1 MKAHDFLHEEHELDS
16 PFLNELQWEDE
27 SPFLHAYYEVA
38 PASPFLEREAFEAE
52 EDGYYGRT
60 PYGEEEYGWAD
71 YEEEAPEEDF
81 LFDEEEAY
89 LLGGMSQGYGWED
102 YDAEPEME
110 EWESEEADPEDE
122 LMMDKALELEMNF
135 LDENEYEADR
145 YFQRELNAAASNQG
159 LSPIAAQSGK
169 RWDKVAGDRPQKWI
183 GKVYGLVVHTTGG
196 SLPGKAIAGG
206 KYPTDR
212 AVDYYTSKNVIGCH
226 YINGWKGLEGQ
237 DLVQIANERKKPK
250 GVGTAKQRQSIKKG
264 RFEADLPDVLVEI
277 WRRRWPGYDNSLTLL
292 PALPNE
298 CCIHVECIPVYYYMN
313 DKAHISKEHPPM
325 RPGLRFTKA
334 QHDTIA
340 LLACDIAVRNG
351 WPLNEKWW
359 RTPRLLGHEDI
370 TPISRKDKNGGW
382 DPGYLR
388 RAPYFDWDYVYLK
401 IEEIARSGYKL
412 AAGYSA
418 PAQPAGP
425 QTSIGNLPGALASHL
440 TGLMNKGVIGLSV
453 FTAIMAGERDADRLT
468 NLIFFHRHPER
479 NGEKIK
485 RGETDA
491 IREWKDIKATIVEPL
506 LRVVSRGGPASGGA
520 GNTTVPAGAQAQNTG
535 TGHLTTISGGID
547 FQTLGAGKAPPADP
561 GAYRKFR
568 LTTYHV
574 ADQRDYPTGSVV
586 VPFYGEDGRKIAEG
600 SPEFFA
606 NASLEGTGKLL
617 NGQLINVTGKKVKV
631 SHDEYRAVLEYHNRA
646 YARTNEK
653 RRAQGR
659 APISTGYS
667 GISVETGRIVKALA
681 FHIIPQARLG
691 AGYGVKRNIPLL
703 PFRTLAADIG
713 IEKYKNADPRWKG
726 KGGLVPPGTRVYIK
740 EYDGLYLPDGSVH
753 DGWFVVNDTGGG
765 IYGAHFDVFTGT
777 RALRNQVK
785 LPDFGQVWFEGIES
799 RIPPGY
805 SHGLKP

>member
-1 MKAHDFLHEEHELDS
+1 MKAHDFPHDEHELDS
-16 PFLNELQWEDE
+16 PFLNEMQWEEE
-27 SPFLHAYYEVA
+27 SPFLPAYYEVE

-52 EDGYYGRT
+52 EDGHYGRA
-60 PYGEEEYGWAD
+60 PYGEEEYIWAD
-71 YEEEAPEEDF
+71 YEEEGPEED
-81 LFDEEEAY
+81 LFPNEEEAY
-89 LLGGMSQGYGWED
+89 IMDRMSEQYEMEEYTGQ
-102 YDAEPEME
+102 EME
-110 EWESEEADPEDE
+110 EWESEEADPEE
-122 LMMDKALELEMNF
+122 EVIMDIALELEMSF
-135 LDENEYEADR
+135 ITENEYEADR
-145 YFQRELNAAASNQG
+145 YFGGELNAADSNQG
-159 LSPIAAQSGK
+159 LSPVASQSLK
-169 RWDKVAGDRPQKWI
+169 RWDKVAGDRPAQWI

-212 AVDYYTSKNVIGCH
+212 AVDYYTNKDTRGCH

-250 GVGTAKQRQSIKKG
+250 GVGTVEQRESIKKG

-277 WRRRWPGYDNSLTLL
+277 WRRRWPGYDNSLALL

-313 DKAHISKEHPPM
+313 DRSHISREHPPM

-412 AAGYSA
+412 TAGYSA

-425 QTSIGNLPGALASHL
+425 QTSIGNLPGTLASRL
-440 TGLMNKGVIGLSV
+440 TDLINKGVIGLSI
-453 FTAIMAGERDADRLT
+453 FTAIMAGERDANRLT
-468 NLIFFHRHPER
+468 DMIFFHRHPER
-479 NGEKIK
+479 DGRRIGKDEK
-485 RGETDA
+485 DA
-491 IREWKDIKATIVEPL
+491 IREWSDIKAAVVGPL
-506 LRVVSRGGPASGGA
+506 LRKISEWAPASGGA
-520 GNTTVPAGAQAQNTG
+520 GGTTGPTGGQAQNT
-535 TGHLTTISGGID
+535 LSSGLN
-547 FQTLGAGKAPPADP
+547 FQNLGAGKAPPTDP
-561 GAYRKFR
+561 GTYRKFR
-568 LTTYHV
+568 LTTYHI
-574 ADQRDYPTGSVV
+574 ADQRDYPTGSVM
-586 VPFYGEDGRKIAEG
+586 VPFYGEDGHKIAEG

-667 GISVETGRIVKALA
+667 GISVETGRVVRTLA
-681 FHIIPQARLG
+681 FHIIPKTKLG
-691 AGYGVKRNIPLL
+691 AGYGVRRNIPLL

-713 IEKYKNADPRWKG
+713 IEKYKNADPKWKG

-740 EYDGLYLPDGSVH
+740 EYDGLQLPDGSLH
-753 DGWFVVNDTGGG
+753 DGWFIVNDTGGG
-765 IYGAHFDVFTGT
+765 IYGVHFDVFTGT
-777 RALRNQVK
+777 RALRKQVK
-785 LPDFGQVWFEGIES
+785 LPEFGQVWFEGIES